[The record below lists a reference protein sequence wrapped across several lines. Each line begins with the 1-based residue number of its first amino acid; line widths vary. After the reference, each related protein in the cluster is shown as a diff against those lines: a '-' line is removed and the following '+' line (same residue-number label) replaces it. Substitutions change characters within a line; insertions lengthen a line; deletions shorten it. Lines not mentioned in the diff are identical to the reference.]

1 MSNITKQIINI
12 HIFNQ
17 NQPLPSTPPTGT
29 PSTPSTGFLN
39 TLTDFAQTNLL
50 TTILLTLG
58 IAAII
63 LAIIFFIKHK
73 KNNNNTK
80 LSPSF
85 KTSKFSLKNKLSDRI
100 SKPKTKFATIFV
112 SFSTAI
118 FAAVFM
124 FSAFANAVAPHTDI
138 TSNGSDIDITLV
150 KGEGS
155 KTTVAKNKVNITSNI
170 NTELT
175 AKLSLDMSETSPE
188 FIANFAANTGN
199 ISAPAPQTANTL
211 VGELKK
217 AGFNVID
224 TDGSVGSS
232 YYANVEINGYAGYV
246 SAGAISEECS
256 IDFSKSLGR
265 DMSGYAHD
273 KNELYE
279 AADNIKKYTAQK

>member
-12 HIFNQ
+12 HILDQ

-73 KNNNNTK
+73 KNNNSSSSSSTK
-80 LSPSF
+80 LSSSF

-100 SKPKTKFATIFV
+100 SKPKTKFAAIFA

-150 KGEGS
+150 KGEGG

-175 AKLSLDMSETSPE
+175 AKLSLDTTETSSE
-188 FIANFAANTGN
+188 FIANFTANTGN
-199 ISAPAPQTANTL
+199 ISAPAQQTAKTLGFAIPNTEQYL
-211 VGELKK
+211 VANGFAPSYSQTETAPPSQAKPSLEL
-217 AGFNVID
+217 
-224 TDGSVGSS
+224 
-232 YYANVEINGYAGYV
+232 
-246 SAGAISEECS
+246 
-256 IDFSKSLGR
+256 
-265 DMSGYAHD
+265 M
-273 KNELYE
+273 
-279 AADNIKKYTAQK
+279 